1 MSETITQIPI
11 EQLHESPFNPRKT
24 FNDADLQELA
34 SDIQAHGRI
43 LQPLLVRPRIPE
55 LFRSMA
61 DAADTAAC
69 GFEIVF
75 GHRRYRAAEIA
86 GLATLP
92 CMVRS
97 MSDLEVKRAQISE
110 NLQRKDVAPLEE
122 AAGFQALID
131 DHGETGDTIAEQ
143 TGKSRSY
150 VYARLKLLQLC
161 PEVRRACEAG
171 EVDAEVA
178 GLIARLRLPKLQQ
191 KALGYINGKYWDLK
205 DGGKK
210 SYRNIRDLLNEHFTL
225 DLKTAPF
232 PIEEEMLLPSAGNCV
247 TCPKRSSNAP
257 EFTDLLNDGKGPYS
271 HKNVGPN
278 VCTDPECF
286 QQKKVAFFKREA
298 DELRAKGKH
307 VVDGNKARAAI
318 DASGRIKGA
327 YVALKDVKE
336 QVDAARRVA
345 QKDSKIAPPLVVT
358 IQDPR
363 TGKNHQ
369 AVQVADLKAAGVLKE
384 APAPKASR
392 SHSDYERE
400 AQARADK
407 GRAES
412 QRRQALFQRVRAAAA
427 DRPRTMDE
435 ARLVAAALLDGI
447 DSDDNERLAELW
459 GVPID
464 RPEPGQPPHWQAAI
478 AAMPAEQV
486 PLLMLDCV
494 MIVNTT
500 VDGWS
505 LTHPA
510 TGLHSLAE
518 LYGIPTDD
526 EAPVTPSPAAHAAKG
541 AKKTKVGTRARLPLA
556 RKEAALATDD
566 QGLDAMG
573 QPLAN
578 WVKTKDRKQKVD
590 AGSAGGGDAQA
601 GDLVDAMEAA

>member
-11 EQLHESPFNPRKT
+11 DQLHESPFNPRKT

-43 LQPLLVRPRIPE
+43 LQPLLVRPRVPE

-86 GLATLP
+86 GLASLP

-225 DLKTAPF
+225 DLKSAPF

-257 EFTDLLNDGKGPYS
+257 EFTDLLNDSRANS
-271 HKNVGPN
+271 HSQWSRKNVGPN
-278 VCTDPECF
+278 VCTDPDCF
-286 QQKKVAFFKREA
+286 QQKKVAFFKRQA
-298 DELRAKGKH
+298 DELRAKGKQ

-318 DASGRIKGA
+318 DAQGNIKGA
-327 YVALKDVKE
+327 YVALKDVKD

-345 QKDSKIAPPLVVT
+345 QKDSKVVPPLIVT

-363 TGKNHQ
+363 TGKTHQ

-384 APAPKASR
+384 APVSKSTASR
-392 SHSDYERE
+392 QNDSWRQE
-400 AQARADK
+400 QAKRDAAAK
-407 GRAES
+407 AES
-412 QRRQALFQRVRAAAA
+412 ERRTALFHQVRAAA
-427 DRPRTMDE
+427 RTRERTLDE
-435 ARLVAAALLDGI
+435 ARAIALYVVEYLVA
-447 DSDDNERLAELW
+447 SDDAERLAELW
-459 GVPID
+459 GVQID
-464 RPEPGQPPHWQAAI
+464 RPAPGEPNHWQAAI
-478 AAMPAEQV
+478 AAMAPADV
-486 PLLMLDCV
+486 PLLLLDCILV
-494 MIVNTT
+494 GQTQIG
-500 VDGWS
+500 GWD
-505 LTHPA
+505 LKTIPA
-510 TGLHSLAE
+510 GLHAIAGQ
-518 LYGIPTDD
+518 YGIPTEPD
-526 EAPVTPSPAAHAAKG
+526 TPSSAARAAMKAKTKAPARAG
-541 AKKTKVGTRARLPLA
+541 AKKANPAEGKAGQASGS
-556 RKEAALATDD
+556 AAQEQSD
-566 QGLDAMG
+566 
-573 QPLAN
+573 
-578 WVKTKDRKQKVD
+578 D
-590 AGSAGGGDAQA
+590 AGSAGGCGGTVDMFMQA
-601 GDLVDAMEAA
+601 EA

>member
-11 EQLHESPFNPRKT
+11 DQLHESPFNPRKT

-131 DHGETGDTIAEQ
+131 DHGESGDTIAEQ

-257 EFTDLLNDGKGPYS
+257 EFTDLLNDGKANS
-271 HKNVGPN
+271 HSQWSRKNVGPN

-327 YVALKDVKE
+327 YVALKDVKD

-363 TGKNHQ
+363 TGKTHQ

-392 SHSDYERE
+392 SHTDYERE

-435 ARLVAAALLDGI
+435 ARLVAVALLDGI

-464 RPEPGQPPHWQAAI
+464 RPAPGQPPHWEAAI

-494 MIVNTT
+494 AIVNTT
-500 VDGWS
+500 IDGWS
-505 LTHPA
+505 LNHPA
-510 TGLHSLAE
+510 TGLHALAA

-526 EAPVTPSPAAHAAKG
+526 GAPTTPSSAARAAKG
-541 AKKTKVGTRARLPLA
+541 AKPKVPARAGAKKANPA
-556 RKEAALATDD
+556 GAAKA
-566 QGLDAMG
+566 G
-573 QPLAN
+573 QESGSAAQEQS
-578 WVKTKDRKQKVD
+578 DD
-590 AGSAGGGDAQA
+590 AGSAGGCDGKN